1 MAVPADGIISA
12 FCYEQR
18 NFRLFLFTGRA
29 AISILDQVIRIRCGI
44 ERRRR
49 GRRIGTFPRQLHLNK
64 EVTSFVSIRG
74 VEINRQF
81 AICYR
86 KKTVIHRGK
95 RASFRSGCPC
105 SFFILEIGIIRLGE
119 RYFELRLT
127 PRLILFGGI
136 EGQCLDL
143 TAYRDGFELVSQVD
157 GLHRLSLRVNV
168 VAIHGE
174 MALCGISAVVN
185 CDCLIGTHIRAEQC
199 CCDK

>member
-1 MAVPADGIISA
+1 MAVLADGIISA
-12 FCYEQR
+12 SCYEQR
-18 NFRLFLFTGRA
+18 DFRLFLFTGRA
-29 AISILDQVIRIRCGI
+29 AISILDQVIRTSGI

-49 GRRIGTFPRQLHLNK
+49 RRRIGTFPRQLHLNK
-64 EVTSFVSIRG
+64 EVTSLVRVRG

-105 SFFILEIGIIRLGE
+105 SFFILEVGIIRLGE

-143 TAYRDGFELVSQVD
+143 TAYSDAFELVRQID
-157 GLHRLSLRVNV
+157 GLHRLPLSVNV
-168 VAIHGE
+168 ITIHGE
-174 MALCGISAVVN
+174 MALCGASAVVN
-185 CDCLIGTHIRAEQC
+185 RDCLIGIHIRAEQC
-199 CCDK
+199 CREE